1 MNPPQAAATP
11 TQDPSAAR
19 EAWRWLAQET
29 AGWFNTEGPRWLFV
43 ARTMLA
49 SFSALWLAFRLGLDA
64 PYTALA
70 TTVILALPSSGMV
83 LEKAFYRFLGTL
95 VGCSAALLLVA
106 LFPQSPPLLFVGVA
120 LWIALCTAGAAMHR
134 NQQSY
139 SFVLAGYTACMI
151 AVPAIDTPEHVFT
164 LAVTRVTEV
173 GLGIICAA
181 VVHDVVFPRRHSHAV
196 MRTVQARY
204 ASFIA
209 FSIQVLEQ
217 RLSPAETELNHLK
230 FAADIAALESG
241 RAAAFFEA
249 GHARA
254 HTRQLHAFN
263 AAFMAVLTTFYTLHR
278 LIHRLRGAAP
288 AHAKPVLALIEPMH
302 AHLAQAMGDELT
314 PQRMAQMRARLAA
327 DTAAARA
334 QLAADIDAKLA
345 AADDAQLAANGAV
358 PPERAQRINF
368 DTAVELL
375 ERYARDMEAFACLYH
390 GLTQEKRQQVSDPGA
405 YSPKTPPAIVAAS
418 GFRAGVALLL
428 TAAAWYWLAWP
439 YVGNAILMATIFC
452 ALASSS
458 PRPTAMVQQVLIG
471 FLVATPLAFVT
482 EFFLVARANDF
493 PTLVIA
499 ALPIF
504 ALGSYL
510 ITSPRWAGVG
520 IGICMFCAT
529 LVVPT
534 NLMHYDVEGFIS
546 SELSLT
552 MGVAVAYLMFKV
564 VLPEHTMGQ
573 KDHVAAALWR
583 EAQRACTAPMYRL
596 KRRFD
601 NRVRDLL
608 SQLNAASG
616 PAPGAPV
623 RAVVRQ
629 GLTLL
634 ELGHAVIE
642 LRQLIAT
649 SQPGPVPAALKLVV
663 GELAA
668 HLRAPSR
675 AGGQAALQ
683 AILDAGA
690 SVRAALPTATPER
703 QLRLQTALTDLHSI
717 YTSLLDQIT
726 TGETADAA

>member
-1 MNPPQAAATP
+1 MNPPPAATP

-19 EAWRWLAQET
+19 GALHWLAAET
-29 AGWFNTEGPRWLFV
+29 AGWFNTEGARWVFV

-49 SFSALWLAFRLGLDA
+49 SFAALWLAFRLGLDA

-106 LFPQSPPLLFVGVA
+106 LFPQSPPLLFIGVA
-120 LWIALCTAGAAMHR
+120 LWIALCTGGAAMHR

-151 AVPAIDTPEHVFT
+151 AVPAIDAPEHVFT

-181 VVHDVVFPRRHSHAV
+181 VVHDVVFPRRHTHTV
-196 MRTVQARY
+196 MNTVQARY

-209 FSIQVLEQ
+209 FCTQVLEQ
-217 RLSPAETELNHLK
+217 RLTPAETELSHLK

-249 GHARA
+249 GHVRT
-254 HTRQLHAFN
+254 HTRQLHDFN
-263 AAFMAVLTTFYTLHR
+263 AAFMTVLTTFYTLHR
-278 LIHRLRGAAP
+278 LIHRLRSTALAQ
-288 AHAKPVLALIEPMH
+288 PVLELIEPMH
-302 AHLAQAMGDELT
+302 AHLARAMSEELT
-314 PQRMAQMRARLAA
+314 PQRMAHMRAGLAGDIAAARTRLAA
-327 DTAAARA
+327 APAPVERT
-334 QLAADIDAKLA
+334 QQID
-345 AADDAQLAANGAV
+345 
-358 PPERAQRINF
+358 F

-375 ERYARDMEAFACLYH
+375 ERFARDMEAFAASYH
-390 GLTQEKRQQVSDPGA
+390 GLAQEKRRQVSDPGA
-405 YSPKTPPAIVAAS
+405 YTPKTPPAIVVAS
-418 GFRAGVALLL
+418 GFRAGVTLLL

-439 YVGNAILMATIFC
+439 FVGNAILMATIFC

-471 FLVATPLAFVT
+471 FLVATPLAFVA
-482 EFFLVARANDF
+482 EFFVVARANDF
-493 PTLVIA
+493 PTLIVA
-499 ALPIF
+499 ALPVF
-504 ALGSYL
+504 MFGSYL
-510 ITSPRWAGVG
+510 LSGQRWAGAG

-529 LVVPT
+529 LLVPS
-534 NLMHYDVEGFIS
+534 NQMHYDVESFIS

-583 EAQRACTAPMYRL
+583 EAQGACTASLHRL

-616 PAPGAPV
+616 PAPSAGA

-642 LRQLIAT
+642 LRQLIAS

-663 GELAA
+663 RRLADY
-668 HLRAPSR
+668 LRAPAR
-675 AGGQAALQ
+675 AGGEAALQ
-683 AILDAGA
+683 TILDAGA
-690 SVRAALPTATPER
+690 SVRAALPCATPER
-703 QLRLQTALTDLHSI
+703 QLRLHTALTDLHSI
-717 YTSLLDQIT
+717 YTSLLDQLAN
-726 TGETADAA
+726 GESNHAA

>member
-1 MNPPQAAATP
+1 MNPPQAATP
-11 TQDPSAAR
+11 TPDTSAAR
-19 EAWRWLAQET
+19 GAMRWLAAE
-29 AGWFNTEGPRWLFV
+29 AKGWFNTEGERWVFV
-43 ARTMLA
+43 AKTMLA

-95 VGCSAALLLVA
+95 VGCAASLLLVA
-106 LFPQSPPLLFVGVA
+106 LFPQSPPLLFIGVA
-120 LWIALCTAGAAMHR
+120 VWIALCTGGAAMHR

-151 AVPAIDTPEHVFT
+151 AVPAIDSPDRVFT

-181 VVHDVVFPRRHSHAV
+181 VVHDVVFPRRHSRTV

-204 ASFIA
+204 ASFVT
-209 FSIQVLEQ
+209 FCTQVLEQ
-217 RLSPAETELNHLK
+217 RLTPAETELSHLK

-249 GHARA
+249 DHARS

-263 AAFMAVLTTFYTLHR
+263 AAFMTVLTTFYTLHR

-288 AHAKPVLALIEPMH
+288 RHAQPVLELVEPMH
-302 AHLAQAMGDELT
+302 AHLALALRDELT
-314 PQRMAQMRARLAA
+314 PQHMASMR
-327 DTAAARA
+327 TV
-334 QLAADIDAKLA
+334 LAADIA
-345 AADDAQLAANGAV
+345 AARSRLAEAEAMEAATPV
-358 PPERAQRINF
+358 TRAQQIDF

-375 ERYARDMEAFACLYH
+375 ERYARDMEAFTGLYH
-390 GLTQEKRQQVSDPGA
+390 GLAQEKRQQVSDPGS
-405 YSPKTPPAIVAAS
+405 YTPKTPPAIVAAS
-418 GFRAGVALLL
+418 GFRAGVTLLL
-428 TAAAWYWLAWP
+428 TASAWYWLAWP
-439 YVGNAILMATIFC
+439 FVGNAILMATIFC

-458 PRPTAMVQQVLIG
+458 PRPTVLVQQVLIG
-471 FLVATPLAFVT
+471 FLLATPLAFVS

-493 PTLVIA
+493 PTLVVA

-504 ALGSYL
+504 VFGSYL
-510 ITSPRWAGVG
+510 MTSPRWAGVG

-529 LVVPT
+529 LLVPT
-534 NLMHYDVEGFIS
+534 NLMHYDVESFMS

-583 EAQRACTAPMYRL
+583 EAQGACTASMYRL

-616 PAPGAPV
+616 PAPGEAA

-642 LRQLIAT
+642 LRQLIAG
-649 SQPGPVPAALKLVV
+649 SQPGPVPTALKLVV
-663 GELAA
+663 RELAVY
-668 HLRAPSR
+668 LRAPSR
-675 AGGQAALQ
+675 VSGGAALQ
-683 AILDAGA
+683 SILDAGA
-690 SVRAALPTATPER
+690 SVRAALPSATPER
-703 QLRLQTALTDLHSI
+703 RLRLQTALTDLHSI
-717 YTSLLDQIT
+717 YTSLLDQIA
-726 TGETADAA
+726 TGETDHAA